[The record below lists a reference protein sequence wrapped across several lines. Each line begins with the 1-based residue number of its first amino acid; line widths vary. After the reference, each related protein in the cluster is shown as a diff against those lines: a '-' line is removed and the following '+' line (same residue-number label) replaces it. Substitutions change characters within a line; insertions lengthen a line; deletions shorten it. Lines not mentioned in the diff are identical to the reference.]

1 MINQLGNYGE
11 KFFGVSCLK
20 KQYFKRK
27 AYAHLPMTK
36 TGMKA
41 PQGTGRVVAKADIQN
56 CTRENSNSHLNTNT
70 FS

>member
-1 MINQLGNYGE
+1 
-11 KFFGVSCLK
+11 
-20 KQYFKRK
+20 
-27 AYAHLPMTK
+27 MTK

-56 CTRENSNSHLNTNT
+56 CTRDNNSSHLNTNT